1 MSLILGINFF
11 LFVSFLIWSLKN
23 NILYHFVIKA
33 SLKPQ
38 FSLPSFQSNS
48 TVEHSNCLFCHPLL
62 NNLEILFL
70 WNLVSHYQ
78 HHHHSVLFFYLS
90 LLLFLHRYKLF
101 LLPSDFNA
109 YWALTYTKK
118 KKNPHKKIKNF
129 ERTTKFKKK
138 TIIYPIRK
146 GYKQI

>member
-62 NNLEILFL
+62 SNLKILFL

-78 HHHHSVLFFYLS
+78 HHHHLVLFFLLIIVVVLAS
-90 LLLFLHRYKLF
+90 LQIVSSSFRFQRVLGFDIHKEK
-101 LLPSDFNA
+101 N
-109 YWALTYTKK
+109 
-118 KKNPHKKIKNF
+118 NPHKKIKNF

-138 TIIYPIRK
+138 NHNIPH
-146 GYKQI
+146 